1 MPRTPF
7 DEYAKDVTLDAL
19 RPFGEVEADARI
31 TAEAQFADLRF
42 VRGER
47 GRGAYDDLLTRAL
60 QPRMLYEFAHAPPD
74 VATVV
79 SWCVKRDVWFLGL
92 RREARRKKLPPPPLP
107 PVLVALCA
115 GDPVEAR
122 GAYGMNTPVAPGV
135 YEGPPAGTLRLV
147 VIPQL
152 PETPDTL
159 RMRTMGAGPTLTRA
173 LREVEALPPNAK
185 LRRMLGPRIAT
196 LRVTLEGDP
205 SPEAQEFVM
214 EAEKIYNRRL
224 AEQHR
229 LGLEKGL
236 EKGLKKGLKKGRQEG
251 LRAAIERVCETRG
264 LALTAEQRKTLSEM
278 TDEATLAE
286 WLIRAATVAD
296 ARDVFAQ
303 Q

>member
-1 MPRTPF
+1 MTRASLRHNGSLRGDGSSCDRGVMARTPF

-31 TAEAQFADLRF
+31 TAEAR
-42 VRGER
+42 
-47 GRGAYDDLLTRAL
+47 
-60 QPRMLYEFAHAPPD
+60 H
-74 VATVV
+74 
-79 SWCVKRDVWFLGL
+79 
-92 RREARRKKLPPPPLP
+92 
-107 PVLVALCA
+107 
-115 GDPVEAR
+115 
-122 GAYGMNTPVAPGV
+122 AYGMNQPVAPGI
-135 YEGPPAGTLRLV
+135 YEGPPSGTLRLV

-173 LREVEALPPNAK
+173 LREVEAPPRNAK
-185 LRRMLGPRIAT
+185 LRTMLGPRIAT

-229 LGLEKGL
+229 MGLEKGL
-236 EKGLKKGLKKGRQEG
+236 EKGLKKGRQEGRQEG
-251 LRAAIERVCETRG
+251 LRDAIARVCATRG
-264 LALTAEQRKTLSEM
+264 LSLLPAQRKTLNAM

-296 ARDVFAQ
+296 AGDVFAEK
-303 Q
+303 

>member
-1 MPRTPF
+1 MSSPTR
-7 DEYAKDVTLDAL
+7 
-19 RPFGEVEADARI
+19 R
-31 TAEAQFADLRF
+31 
-42 VRGER
+42 
-47 GRGAYDDLLTRAL
+47 LTW
-60 QPRMLYEFAHAPPD
+60 H
-74 VATVV
+74 
-79 SWCVKRDVWFLGL
+79 VKRDVWFLGL
-92 RREARRKKLPPPPLP
+92 RREARRAKVPPPALP

-122 GAYGMNTPVAPGV
+122 RAYGMNTTVSPGI
-135 YEGPPAGTLRLV
+135 YEGPPSGTFRLV

-185 LRRMLGPRIAT
+185 LRTMLGPRIAT

-229 LGLEKGL
+229 MGLEKGL
-236 EKGLKKGLKKGRQEG
+236 EKGLKKGLEKGLEKGRQEG
-251 LRAAIERVCETRG
+251 FRAAIERVCQTRG
-264 LALTAEQRKTLSEM
+264 LSLTTGQRKALSAM

-286 WLIRAATVAD
+286 WLIRAATVAN

-303 Q
+303 K